1 MSNHSV
7 NKHCVNSH
15 KVVIL
20 GGRGAIGS
28 LLSRLFTG
36 CGHIAYSV
44 DKRTQG
50 MRSHDYY
57 SHDYQID
64 ILNPAADAGEVFSG
78 AKAVVFALPEAVAI
92 QALPWVLSAVGDD
105 VQIVSTCSVQAPFYS
120 ALRAAAPGQPFIGV
134 NPMFSPSLPEQKRPV
149 AVILDNCHVSEHW
162 IERVLAQAD
171 MRISR
176 MTPEEHD
183 RVMALCQALPHA
195 AILIFGL
202 VLAKSPLD
210 IRTLATIAP
219 PPMRTMLALL
229 SRILRN
235 PIEVYWDVQHE
246 NPMAAEPRQALLH
259 AIQQLNSIVQAGDQT
274 EFGNN
279 LGDIAQQL
287 GEQLDIS
294 AADCQHIFST
304 LE

>member
-1 MSNHSV
+1 MSN
-7 NKHCVNSH
+7 H

-20 GGRGAIGS
+20 GGQGAIGS
-28 LLSRLFTG
+28 LLGRLFTHFG
-36 CGHIAYSV
+36 CVVYSV

-50 MRSHDYY
+50 VRSDC
-57 SHDYQID
+57 YQVD
-64 ILNPAADAGEVFSG
+64 ILNPAADSG
-78 AKAVVFALPEAVAI
+78 AVFNEATAVVFALPEAVAV

-105 VQIVSTCSVQAPFYS
+105 VQIVSTCSVQTPFYS
-120 ALRAAAPGQPFIGV
+120 ALKAAAPRQPFIGV

-149 AVILDNCHVSEHW
+149 AVVLDNCHVSEHW
-162 IERVLAQAD
+162 IEQVLMQAD

-176 MTPEEHD
+176 MMPEEHD

-210 IRTLATIAP
+210 IRTLATVAP

-235 PIEVYWDVQHE
+235 PIEVYWDVQYE
-246 NPMAAEPRQALLH
+246 NSMAAEPRQELLH
-259 AIQQLNSIVQAGDQT
+259 AIQQLDSIVQAGDQT
-274 EFGNN
+274 EFGDN
-279 LGDIAQQL
+279 LRHIAQQL

>member
-1 MSNHSV
+1 MSNR
-7 NKHCVNSH
+7 KI
-15 KVVIL
+15 VIL
-20 GGRGAIGS
+20 GGQGAIGS
-28 LLSRLFTG
+28 LLARLFTQSG
-36 CGHIAYSV
+36 CTVYRV
-44 DKRTQG
+44 DQRAQG
-50 MRSHDYY
+50 EHSLCC
-57 SHDYQID
+57 QLD
-64 ILNPAADAGEVFSG
+64 ILNPAAGSEAIFTE

-105 VQIVSTCSVQAPFYS
+105 VQIVSTCSVQAPFHS
-120 ALRAAAPGQPFIGV
+120 ALRAAAPRQPFMGV
-134 NPMFSPSLPEQKRPV
+134 NPMFSPSLSEQKRPV
-149 AVILDNCHVSEHW
+149 AVILDNCHVNPHW
-162 IERVLAQAD
+162 IELVLTQAG

-183 RVMALCQALPHA
+183 RMMAFCQALPHA

-210 IRTLATIAP
+210 IHTLATVAP

-235 PIEVYWDVQHE
+235 PMEVYWDVQYE
-246 NPMAAEPRQALLH
+246 NPMAAEPRQELLY
-259 AIQQLNSIVQAGDQT
+259 AIQQLDSIVQAGDQT

-279 LGDIAQQL
+279 LRHIAQQL
-287 GEQLDIS
+287 GEQLNIS

>member
-1 MSNHSV
+1 MSN
-7 NKHCVNSH
+7 H

-20 GGRGAIGS
+20 GGQGAIGS
-28 LLSRLFTG
+28 LLGRLFTHFG
-36 CGHIAYSV
+36 CVVHSV

-50 MRSHDYY
+50 VRSDC
-57 SHDYQID
+57 YQVD
-64 ILNPAADAGEVFSG
+64 ILNPTADSG
-78 AKAVVFALPEAVAI
+78 VIFNEAKAVVFALPEAVAV

-120 ALRAAAPGQPFIGV
+120 ALKAAAPGQPFIGV

-149 AVILDNCHVSEHW
+149 AVVLDSCHVSEHW
-162 IERVLAQAD
+162 IEQVLKQAD

-176 MTPEEHD
+176 MMPEEHD

-210 IRTLATIAP
+210 IRTLATVAP

-235 PIEVYWDVQHE
+235 PIEVYWDVQYE
-246 NPMAAEPRQALLH
+246 NSMAAEPRQELLH
-259 AIQQLNSIVQAGDQT
+259 AIQQLDSIVQAGDQT
-274 EFGNN
+274 EFGDN
-279 LGDIAQQL
+279 LRHIAQQL